1 MEYNINLKIYE
12 GPMDLLLDLIKKNN
26 IDIFDIPI
34 HLITAQFLEYIEN
47 SKKLNLELT
56 SDFILMASTLLEI
69 KSRMLL
75 PRFTFEEDEQQQEE
89 DPRQDLVD
97 KILEYEKYKEISEEL
112 KKSSEYEQKSFYKLQ
127 EDFSH
132 INTLDFIDDIEL
144 KDLSIAFNNIIK
156 RYKSRDIVES
166 IISDEYTVDTAMEQI
181 MTLLAEHR
189 EIKFTQLLSDYPI
202 LEEIIIYFLS
212 VLELV
217 RISSIKAHQEKDFS
231 DILIVRRENAQ

>member
-34 HLITAQFLEYIEN
+34 HLITSQFLEYIEN
-47 SKKLNLELT
+47 SKKLNMELT

-75 PRFTFEEDEQQQEE
+75 PKFTFDQEEQQQEE
-89 DPRQDLVD
+89 DPRQELVD
-97 KILEYEKYKEISEEL
+97 KILEYEKYKEISKEL
-112 KKSSEYEQKSFYKLQ
+112 KKSSDYEGKSFYKLQ

-132 INTLDFIDDIEL
+132 MDTLDFLGDIEL
-144 KDLSIAFNNIIK
+144 KDLSAAFNNIIK
-156 RYKSRDIVES
+156 RYKSKDIVES
-166 IISDEYTVDTAMEQI
+166 ITSDRYSVDTAMEQI
-181 MTLLAEHR
+181 MALLTEHR
-189 EIKFTQLLSDYPI
+189 EIKFTQLLSDYPL

-212 VLELV
+212 LLELI
-217 RISSIKAHQEKDFS
+217 RRESIRAHQEKDFS
-231 DILIVRRENAQ
+231 DILIVRRENA